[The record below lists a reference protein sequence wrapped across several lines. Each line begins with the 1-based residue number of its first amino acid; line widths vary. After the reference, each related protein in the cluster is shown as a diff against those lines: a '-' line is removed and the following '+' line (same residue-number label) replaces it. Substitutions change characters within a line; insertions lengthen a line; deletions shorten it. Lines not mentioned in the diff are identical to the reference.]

1 MSGFETDFITG
12 RAINSEDRA
21 VGIVIVPTMHGYP
34 DPAEFPAQAPVYPN
48 DRFEPLSMLL
58 YGRLN
63 DNGYFTPDEGQVSLA
78 VFESLVG
85 MPWKQ
90 FRKTVLNEHEAK
102 ITLGTSR
109 FNQEEVAPG
118 LAIMH
123 ATTAE
128 ALIAIAKTESDTT
141 TDARTA
147 AKITIDAKRRVAAG
161 DDKYWTISEMGALS
175 AKVYVTI
182 SGEEITVPKVSNALI
197 DLEPYLLGHHAKNAL
212 HRHHRGAEETD
223 GSKLVAIYEN
233 LADFQKLSYGLR
245 MMRRYL
251 EPSAHATGDNLVIVT
266 KFNLNTVQASM
277 VGFSDRNGFDEEN
290 ERFDDQLEIIATSL
304 RNTLQ
309 TVEAE
314 IERRA
319 AYRAG
324 TLRR

>member
-21 VGIVIVPTMHGYP
+21 VGIVIIPTIHGYP
-34 DPAEFPAQAPVYPN
+34 DPEEFPAKAPVYPN

-63 DNGYFTPDEGQVSLA
+63 DDGYFTPDEGQASLA
-78 VFESLVG
+78 VFESLVD
-85 MPWKQ
+85 MPWEQ
-90 FRKTVLNEHEAK
+90 FRKTVLNELEAK

-109 FNQEEVAPG
+109 FNQQEVAPG

-128 ALIAIAKTESDTT
+128 ALIAIAKTESDTAA
-141 TDARTA
+141 DARAA

-161 DDKYWTISEMGALS
+161 DDKFWTISRMGALS
-175 AKVYVTI
+175 AKTYASL
-182 SGEEITVPKVSNALI
+182 SGEEIAVPKVSNALI
-197 DLEPYLLGHHAKNAL
+197 DLEPHLLSSHAKSGL
-212 HRHHRGAEETD
+212 HRYHEGAENTD
-223 GSKLVAIYEN
+223 GSKLVATYEN
-233 LADFQKLSYGLR
+233 LSDFQKLGYGLR

-266 KFNLNTVQASM
+266 KFNIKTVQASM
-277 VGFSDRNGFDEEN
+277 AGFSDRNGFDEEN
-290 ERFDDQLEIIATSL
+290 ERFDEQLENIAKSL
-304 RNTLQ
+304 RDTLQ
-309 TVEAE
+309 TVEAD

-319 AYRAG
+319 AYRAR

>member
-21 VGIVIVPTMHGYP
+21 VGIVIVPTRHGYP

-63 DNGYFTPDEGQVSLA
+63 SDGYFTPDKGQLSLT
-78 VFESLVG
+78 VFEELVR
-85 MPWKQ
+85 MPWEQ

-102 ITLGTSR
+102 ITIGRSR
-109 FNQEEVAPG
+109 FIEEDVAPG

-128 ALIAIAKTESDTT
+128 ALIAIAKSESDTAI
-141 TDARTA
+141 DARAA
-147 AKITIDAKRRVAAG
+147 AKITIDAKRRVG
-161 DDKYWTISEMGALS
+161 DNRYWTISEMGGLS
-175 AKVYVTI
+175 AKTYVTL
-182 SGEEITVPKVSNALI
+182 SGEEIAVPNVSNALT
-197 DLEPYLLGHHAKNAL
+197 DMEPHLLGSHAKNEL
-212 HRHHRGAEETD
+212 HRHHEGAEHTD
-223 GSKLVAIYEN
+223 GSKLIAIYEN
-233 LADFQKLSYGLR
+233 LGDFQKLNYGLR

-251 EPSAHATGDNLVIVT
+251 EPSAHSTGDNLVVVT
-266 KFNLNTVQASM
+266 KFNLKTVQASM
-277 VGFSDRNGFDEEN
+277 LGFSDRNGFDEEN
-290 ERFDDQLEIIATSL
+290 ERFDEQLENIAKSL
-304 RNTLQ
+304 RDTLQ

-314 IERRA
+314 IDRRA
-319 AYRAG
+319 AYRTG

>member
-34 DPAEFPAQAPVYPN
+34 NPAEFPAQAPVYPN

-63 DNGYFTPDEGQVSLA
+63 NDGFFTPDEGQVSLE
-78 VFESLVG
+78 VFESLIH

-102 ITLGTSR
+102 ITLGRSS
-109 FNQEEVAPG
+109 FIQEDVAPG

-128 ALIAIAKTESDTT
+128 ALIAIAKTASDPAL
-141 TDARTA
+141 DARAA

-161 DDKYWTISEMGALS
+161 DGKYWMISEMGALS
-175 AKVYVTI
+175 AKTYVTL

-197 DLEPYLLGHHAKNAL
+197 DLEPHLLGRHAKNEMHA
-212 HRHHRGAEETD
+212 HHQGAENTD
-223 GSKLVAIYEN
+223 GRKLVAIYEN
-233 LADFQKLSYGLR
+233 LADFQNLSYGLR

-251 EPSAHATGDNLVIVT
+251 EPSAHSRGDNLVIVT
-266 KFNLNTVQASM
+266 KFNLETIRASM
-277 VGFSDRNGFDEEN
+277 TGFSDRNGFDEEN
-290 ERFDDQLEIIATSL
+290 ERCDEHLENIAKSL
-304 RNTLQ
+304 RDTLQ

-314 IERRA
+314 MERRA